1 MQKRSVMKK
10 VFFSSLLILCALC
23 SFAAED
29 PVPSAPPLVTPTA
42 NPPMPALTDPEN
54 WTMVVVGDTQC
65 YTFCRRNH
73 GILDIMFSWIV
84 NHKQTL
90 RIQQVLLTGDLVDQ
104 NRRLTRRFANGDHQ
118 SGPQQWQAI
127 SRALERLDGEIP
139 YIVSTGNHDLGYRNS
154 EDRSTELNR
163 YFPADRNSRW
173 EECLVEMGLDGTG
186 QYTLENAAYQ
196 FTTPHGQKILIV
208 SLGFSPTDKQIKW
221 AKSVFDDPRYA
232 GHFGILLTHGYLQ
245 GFNRGYIQQER
256 YKITQKD
263 GNTGKQIFEKLVRC
277 TPTIRMV
284 ICGHSTTA
292 ENWLGSTSFQVS
304 KNDAGRNVYEMMF
317 NPQFIGDGSGGDGWI
332 RLLEFSKDCKTVRVR
347 TFSPLFALSGATRH
361 LSWHTAPFNQF
372 EFTIE

>member
-1 MQKRSVMKK
+1 MKR
-10 VFFSSLLILCALC
+10 FFFCFLLMLCAVC
-23 SFAAED
+23 SFAAEE
-29 PVPSAPPLVTPTA
+29 PVQPVPPLVTPVA
-42 NPPMPALTDPEN
+42 NPPLPGLADPEN

-84 NHKQTL
+84 NHKQSL

-154 EDRSTELNR
+154 EDRSTELNK
-163 YFPADRNSRW
+163 YFPATRNSRW
-173 EECLVEMGLDGTG
+173 EESLVEMGLDGTG

-196 FTTPHGQKILIV
+196 FTTPLGQKILIV
-208 SLGFSPTDKQIKW
+208 SLGFSPTDNQIKW
-221 AKSVFDDPRYA
+221 AKSVFDDPRYT
-232 GHFGILLTHGYLQ
+232 GHFGILLTHSYLQ

-317 NPQFIGDGSGGDGWI
+317 NPQFIGDGSGGDGWL
-332 RLLEFSKDCKTVRVR
+332 RLLEFSKDFKKVRVR
-347 TFSPLFALSGATRH
+347 TFSPLFALSGSTRH
-361 LSWHTAPFNQF
+361 LSWHTSPFNQF
-372 EFTIE
+372 EFAIE